1 MKNESV
7 LLFVDA
13 VEDDD
18 AWVVLGERRHRVDRS
33 ILPVGAGE
41 GSWLRLTTAEPP
53 AEAKN
58 LEERRAKL
66 VGDDPGGPIK
76 L

>member
-18 AWVVLGERRHRVDRS
+18 AWVLLGERRHRVDRS
-33 ILPVGAGE
+33 ILPADAGE
-41 GSWLRLTTAEPP
+41 GAWLRLSIAEPP
-53 AEAKN
+53 AEAKE

-66 VGDDPGGPIK
+66 VRDDPGGPIK

>member
-1 MKNESV
+1 MKSESV

-18 AWVVLGERRHRVDRS
+18 AWVVVGDQRHRMDRAL
-33 ILPVGAGE
+33 LPVDVGE
-41 GSWLRLTTAEPP
+41 GAWLRLSLAEPP
-53 AEAKN
+53 AEVKDVEA
-58 LEERRAKL
+58 RRAKL
-66 VGDDPGGPIK
+66 VRDDPGGTIK

>member
-1 MKNESV
+1 MKSESV

-18 AWVVLGERRHRVDRS
+18 AWIVVGDRRHRVDRA
-33 ILPVGAGE
+33 ILPADVGE
-41 GSWLRLTTAEPP
+41 GAWLRLSIAEPP
-53 AEAKN
+53 SEVKDV
-58 LEERRAKL
+58 EERRTRL
-66 VGDDPGGPIK
+66 VHDDPGGTIK